1 LYVVTASAID
11 HEGIIY
17 AITDVVRGQGANI
30 LELETSTESAPMTGS
45 PLFSLRMT
53 IALPDSPE
61 RLRTA
66 LQQLSR
72 TEAVDLDLQPADT
85 VQLPTLRLV

>member
-1 LYVVTASAID
+1 MS
-11 HEGIIY
+11 
-17 AITDVVRGQGANI
+17 
-30 LELETSTESAPMTGS
+30 GS

-61 RLRTA
+61 RLRSA

-72 TEAVDLDLQPADT
+72 TEAVDLDLTPADSAP
-85 VQLPTLRLV
+85 LPTLRLV